1 MLVVIFIYLFGNQY
15 VRQNNLHLTTA
26 NIL

>member
-1 MLVVIFIYLFGNQY
+1 MLVVIFLYLLGNQY

-26 NIL
+26 NIP